1 MKDPLLK
8 FKSKAL
14 FLKALELNENYLPAV
29 FLLAELY
36 QQENDSANCIKLL
49 KKHVSLTQNCKLHT
63 MLADML
69 NNEKDHTG
77 ALEHYTIALK

>member
-1 MKDPLLK
+1 M
-8 FKSKAL
+8 KSKAKSL

-36 QQENDSANCIKLL
+36 QQENDNSSCIKLL
-49 KKHVSLTQNCKLHT
+49 KKHVALTQNCKLHT

-69 NNEKDHTG
+69 NNEKDHTA